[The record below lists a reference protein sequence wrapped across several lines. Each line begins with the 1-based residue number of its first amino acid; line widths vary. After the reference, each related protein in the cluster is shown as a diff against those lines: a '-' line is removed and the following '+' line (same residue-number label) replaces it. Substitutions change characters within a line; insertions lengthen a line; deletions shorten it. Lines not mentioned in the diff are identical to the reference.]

1 MTNERFGLSVDRAIG
16 ITIEQYMFFTGE
28 RRADIGRLLGVTG
41 QSVSSR
47 LHGRARWTAED
58 LMAVAAHFGV
68 SVDDLLPVVGV
79 DGSWTPAPLRTGAAP
94 ASAGAASSHLRES
107 NSRPIHYELEIS
119 QTQALSE
126 RLLLCPRDLLAV
138 FVLIRLL
145 TRRFYFLLA
154 SPATPARTATPAMP
168 ALAFLHPGHG
178 EELENGKISTH
189 HKEING

>member
-1 MTNERFGLSVDRAIG
+1 MQVFLSDSYNQNMTNERFGLSVDRAIG

-94 ASAGAASSHLRES
+94 ASAGAALEPPERIELSTYSLRVNRS
-107 NSRPIHYELEIS
+107 
-119 QTQALSE
+119 A
-126 RLLLCPRDLLAV
+126 D
-138 FVLIRLL
+138 
-145 TRRFYFLLA
+145 
-154 SPATPARTATPAMP
+154 
-168 ALAFLHPGHG
+168 
-178 EELENGKISTH
+178 
-189 HKEING
+189 